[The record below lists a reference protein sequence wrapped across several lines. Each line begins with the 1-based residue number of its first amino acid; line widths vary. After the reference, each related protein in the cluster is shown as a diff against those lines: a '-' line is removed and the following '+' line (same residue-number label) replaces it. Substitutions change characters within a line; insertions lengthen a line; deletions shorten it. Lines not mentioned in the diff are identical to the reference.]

1 MDSRRGVAA
10 IGSCGEGSFGL
21 DMRGGVGEMTRI
33 SVAEESVGSVW
44 GGGEARE
51 GVAAVVIT
59 WPVGGGLSLSI
70 SMTSAAGG
78 LFTRLFLSLGAGA
91 LFWSMPRLPT
101 EGFAP
106 NLREIVITMREHKV
120 YHSRVNVPG
129 SK

>member
-1 MDSRRGVAA
+1 MAV

-21 DMRGGVGEMTRI
+21 HMRGGVGEMTRI

-44 GGGEARE
+44 SGGEARE

-59 WPVGGGLSLSI
+59 WPVGGGSSLSI

-91 LFWSMPRLPT
+91 LFWSMPQ
-101 EGFAP
+101 
-106 NLREIVITMREHKV
+106 
-120 YHSRVNVPG
+120 
-129 SK
+129 